1 MTRMTLPTVL
11 MTLAV
16 GLAAAQPGFAQT
28 PPPGQ
33 TPPPA
38 QTPRPTPTPAPGQ
51 TPRPSPP
58 PLLPNQPA
66 PTPVPFP
73 TESKIGFVDMQII
86 VSTSKLGKAGQDRMK
101 ELTDRQNADLGAKS
115 KELQTLQQE
124 IQSQGSVLTPAALA
138 AKNSEID
145 KKQRA
150 AQFAQQ
156 DWQAQADTLNK
167 QLLGDFQEKLLP
179 VLEGLRAE
187 MSLWAI
193 FSVGDSGAAAVHP
206 GLNLSVEV
214 IKRLDAKYP
223 GGK

>member
-51 TPRPSPP
+51 TPRPTPP
-58 PLLPNQPA
+58 PLLPPQTAPA
-66 PTPVPFP
+66 PVPFP
-73 TESKIGFVDMQII
+73 TESRIGFVDMQII
-86 VSTSKLGKAGQDRMK
+86 VSSSKLGKVGQDRMK
-101 ELTDRQNADLGAKS
+101 VLTDQQNADLSAKS

-124 IQSQGSVLTPAALA
+124 IQSQGGVLTPAALA
-138 AKNSEID
+138 AKNSELD

-167 QLLGDFQEKLLP
+167 QLLQDFQDKLLP
-179 VLEGLRAE
+179 VLEALRGE
-187 MSLWAI
+187 MNLWAI
-193 FSVGDSGAAAVHP
+193 FSVGDSGAAAIHP
-206 GLNLSVEV
+206 GLNLTAEIV
-214 IKRLDAKYP
+214 KRLDAKYP

>member
-1 MTRMTLPTVL
+1 MTLPTVL

-16 GLAAAQPGFAQT
+16 GLAVAQPGFAQT

-51 TPRPSPP
+51 TPRPAPP
-58 PLLPNQPA
+58 PLLPA

-86 VSTSKLGKAGQDRMK
+86 VSTSKLGKVGQDRMK
-101 ELTDRQNADLGAKS
+101 ELTDKQNADLGAKS

-124 IQSQGSVLTPAALA
+124 IQTQGSVLTPAALA
-138 AKNSEID
+138 SKNSEID

-156 DWQAQADTLNK
+156 DWQAQADTPNK
-167 QLLGDFQEKLLP
+167 QLLQ

-187 MSLWAI
+187 MNLWAI

-214 IKRLDAKYP
+214 IKRLDTKYP

>member
-16 GLAAAQPGFAQT
+16 GLAVAQPGFAQT

-33 TPPPA
+33 TPPPV

-51 TPRPSPP
+51 TPRPTPP
-58 PLLPNQPA
+58 PLLPA

-101 ELTDRQNADLGAKS
+101 VLTDQQNADLGAKS
-115 KELQTLQQE
+115 KTLQALQQE

-138 AKNSEID
+138 AKNSEMD
-145 KKQRA
+145 KLQRA

-167 QLLGDFQEKLLP
+167 QLLQDFQEKLLP

-187 MSLWAI
+187 MNLWAI

-206 GLNLSVEV
+206 GLNLSTEV

>member
-1 MTRMTLPTVL
+1 
-11 MTLAV
+11 
-16 GLAAAQPGFAQT
+16 
-28 PPPGQ
+28 
-33 TPPPA
+33 
-38 QTPRPTPTPAPGQ
+38 
-51 TPRPSPP
+51 
-58 PLLPNQPA
+58 
-66 PTPVPFP
+66 
-73 TESKIGFVDMQII
+73 MQII

-101 ELTDRQNADLGAKS
+101 VLTDQQNADLGAKS
-115 KELQTLQQE
+115 KTLQALQQE

-138 AKNSEID
+138 AKNSEMD
-145 KKQRA
+145 KLQRA

-167 QLLGDFQEKLLP
+167 QLLQDFQEKLLP

-187 MSLWAI
+187 MNLWAI

-206 GLNLSVEV
+206 GLNLSTEV